1 MTHQPWAAPAADG
14 RPHGGAPAP
23 AALGRELTAAARQDG
38 DEARKLARRLVGSL
52 SAEARLALL
61 RALAEAG
68 AAHTADR
75 TAGHSDRGGAGPRPP
90 RGTPPVHPRSDPPG
104 RPPGGPWS
112 GPQGDPWGDPPGG
125 LIRLRFADV
134 RALDRAG
141 AAFGAGSGP
150 GLGDAWSDLA
160 TLTLRMAGDAGVDS
174 LRSVLAVLDAAAVTA
189 ESLTVHSR
197 ELDDVVD
204 AFTALV

>member
-14 RPHGGAPAP
+14 RPHGGAPAAP
-23 AALGRELTAAARQDG
+23 GRELSAAALRDG
-38 DEARKLARRLVGSL
+38 DEARGLARRLVGSL
-52 SAEARLALL
+52 SAEARLVLL

-68 AAHTADR
+68 AAHVADR
-75 TAGHSDRGGAGPRPP
+75 TAGPSDRGGAEPRPP
-90 RGTPPVHPRSDPPG
+90 RGT
-104 RPPGGPWS
+104 PPGGPWS
-112 GPQGDPWGDPPGG
+112 GPQGG

-150 GLGDAWSDLA
+150 GLGDAWSDPA

>member
-1 MTHQPWAAPAADG
+1 MPVTHQPWAAPAADG
-14 RPHGGAPAP
+14 RPHGGAPAAP
-23 AALGRELTAAARQDG
+23 GRELSAAALRDG
-38 DEARKLARRLVGSL
+38 DEARGLARRLVGSL
-52 SAEARLALL
+52 SAEARLVLL

-68 AAHTADR
+68 AAHVADR
-75 TAGHSDRGGAGPRPP
+75 TAGPSDRGGAEPRPP
-90 RGTPPVHPRSDPPG
+90 RGT
-104 RPPGGPWS
+104 PPGGPWS
-112 GPQGDPWGDPPGG
+112 GPQGGPWSDPPGG

-150 GLGDAWSDLA
+150 GLGDAWSDPA